1 MTGAMTILVA
11 TMKDAVTG
19 TLAALLLMLTGCGAP
34 PAPPAP
40 VALTDRITAV
50 VAAEH
55 LGPAFAAYSAA
66 VADSRAG
73 APIGAT
79 LHYRATS
86 TRRLWSAS
94 VTYGPSTPLITGN
107 CEALSTEAPQPTC
120 HWQGGV
126 RIAWFTGT
134 GPLYLTSARREGFVN
149 IEVANLTREADPGK
163 GSGHVP
169 IEQLVA
175 LASDPRLD
183 ATTDATLAVRAAAYP
198 GWTEDPGCAHA
209 ATIGPI
215 PLPTT
220 SGPATESI
228 SPQAIAAVVA
238 SHVAGACAADWNPV
252 DPGPIGGMVYT
263 SPGKEW
269 VAAYFTTN
277 DHYARCGTVVDCTSS
292 DGVTMSY
299 WFGADET
306 QQSHLRLVRRVG
318 FDYLVVDEAS
328 LGVDPRTRVF
338 PVPLSVLNDVF
349 SDPHLT
355 HAVDPA
361 LNEAGDRLAICWR
374 LLGDTGE

>member
-1 MTGAMTILVA
+1 
-11 TMKDAVTG
+11 MKDAVTG
-19 TLAALLLMLTGCGAP
+19 TLAVLLLLTGCGAP
-34 PAPPAP
+34 PAPART

-55 LGPAFAAYSAA
+55 LGPAFATYSASVDEGKAAPA
-66 VADSRAG
+66 V
-73 APIGAT
+73 GAT
-79 LHYRATS
+79 LHYRATA

-94 VTYGPSTPLITGN
+94 VTYGPSMPLITGR

-120 HWQGGV
+120 YWQGGV

-134 GPLYLTSARREGFVN
+134 GPLYLTSARRDGFVN

-175 LASDPRLD
+175 LAADPRLD
-183 ATTDATLAVRAAAYP
+183 ATTDAVLAVRAAAYP

-215 PLPTT
+215 PLPAT

-228 SPQAIAAVVA
+228 SPQAITAVVA
-238 SHVAGACAADWNPV
+238 SHVAGTCAADWNPV
-252 DPGPIGGMVYT
+252 NPGPIGGMVYT
-263 SPGKEW
+263 TPGKEW
-269 VAAYFTTN
+269 VAAYFTT
-277 DHYARCGTVVDCTSS
+277 DDYYARCGSVVDCTRS
-292 DGVTMSY
+292 DGVTTSY

-328 LGVDPRTRVF
+328 LGVDPTTRVF
-338 PVPLSVLNDVF
+338 PVPLSVLNDLF
-349 SDPHLT
+349 YDPRLS

-361 LNEAGDRLAICWR
+361 LNEAGERLAICWR
-374 LLGDTGE
+374 LLGYTGE